1 LRLHSAIR
9 IPLSLAL
16 YPRFSAYA
24 STHCKFIADSSS
36 SALIL
41 NEANG
46 GGSLVE
52 GNALVAHVEKLQIRD
67 GARYRVLASVCFV
80 LVTLLVAGCG
90 AGVPPDQSREEPPRI
105 NSENKPEEKQQGEKV
120 VQDGQAVQVKRAE
133 KTAVGDLLVTLDEV
147 LAEVQARRVTFA
159 SAGNTR
165 GAKLMADAADNV
177 QAMQAAAE
185 ASDDGSGGTEEGA
198 SATAAATEE
207 QRAAYNLLT
216 ENREQFMQNIDE
228 AQRCCGLP
236 SDFLD
241 DELREMNVEIKAL
254 RTELGIPQSQLKET
268 TAEDGYEATT
278 ATAQQYES
286 GEPSGVSPPSTT
298 SATSA
303 P

>member
-1 LRLHSAIR
+1 MLG
-9 IPLSLAL
+9 
-16 YPRFSAYA
+16 
-24 STHCKFIADSSS
+24 K
-36 SALIL
+36 
-41 NEANG
+41 
-46 GGSLVE
+46 
-52 GNALVAHVEKLQIRD
+52 GNALVAHIEKIRTRY
-67 GARYRVLASVCFV
+67 GVRYRILASACFV
-80 LVTLLVAGCG
+80 LLTLLVTGCG
-90 AGVPPDQSREEPPRI
+90 AGSPPDQSREEPPPD
-105 NSENKPEEKQQGEKV
+105 NSETKPEDKQQGEKDD
-120 VQDGQAVQVKRAE
+120 QGERAVQVDRAE

-159 SAGNTR
+159 NAGNTR

-216 ENREQFMQNIDE
+216 ENREQLMQNIDE

-236 SDFLD
+236 SAFLD
-241 DELREMNVEIKAL
+241 DELREMNVEIRAL

-298 SATSA
+298 SATSTSA